1 MKPLTIE
8 NLRADG
14 ACDEGLDWI
23 TPLLIRSSEPG
34 PTAAEWLARPDYY
47 LWAAGRG
54 YEVPLGLIDAC
65 AGLKPGAAL
74 WGASHLLT
82 SEQLDSCAEQ
92 EPVVALQHAARLLTP
107 QRLDW
112 CAEQEPRRALMYAA
126 NLLNPKRLAW
136 CAEQVAVRGGQS

>member
-1 MKPLTIE
+1 LKQLTIE
-8 NLRADG
+8 NLCADG

-23 TPLLIRSSEPG
+23 TPLLMRSREPG

-54 YEVPLGLIDAC
+54 YEVPDLIDAC
-65 AGLKPGAAL
+65 AKQRPGAAL
-74 WGASHLLT
+74 WCAAHLLT
-82 SEQLDSCAEQ
+82 PERRDACAVR
-92 EPVVALQHAARLLTP
+92 EPVYALQHAARLLTP

-126 NLLNPKRLAW
+126 NLLSPERINW
-136 CAEQVAVRGGQS
+136 CAEQVAASGGKS